1 MNKNIEVAVIIPAYN
16 AEKTLLRAFLSTV
29 NQGLLCQVVII
40 NDQSNDNT
48 LKVANEIADNYPNIL
63 VLNNDKN
70 LGVSA
75 SRNKGIKAV
84 ETEYIAFLDADDVW
98 LPNKLIKQKHSIEN
112 NENCILVTCD
122 SLQVSPCGKVLKRA
136 HLNKPPVAG
145 FSAWKT
151 LLEYNFIPTPT
162 VFTRTDL
169 VKECLGFDENLKVA
183 EDLNLWIK
191 LAMKGQVTVINEVLV
206 HYFEYQGS
214 LMKTGEKNPSAVIID
229 MIEQHIIN
237 NPLLTKEEVKSIYSK
252 RYFELGLQNLN
263 HLETAK
269 YWFKKSIEAG
279 NSKWV
284 INRILV
290 RAFLVKKLRV
300 FILRQKH

>member
-29 NQGLLCQVVII
+29 NQGIGCQVVII
-40 NDQSNDNT
+40 NDQSNDQT
-48 LKVANEIADNYPNIL
+48 LNIANEISDNYPDVL

-84 ETEYIAFLDADDVW
+84 DTEYIAFLDADDVW
-98 LPNKLIKQKHSIEN
+98 LPNKLLKQKRSIEN
-112 NENCILVTCD
+112 TDNCILVTCD
-122 SLQVSPCGKVLKRA
+122 SLQISPCGKVLKRA
-136 HLNKPPVAG
+136 HLNKRPVTG
-145 FSAWKT
+145 FNAWKT

-162 VFTRTDL
+162 VFTRTAL
-169 VKECLGFDENLKVA
+169 VKECMGFDENLKVA

-206 HYFEYQGS
+206 HYFDYQGS
-214 LMKTGEKNPSAVIID
+214 LMKTGEENPAVVIID
-229 MIEQHIIN
+229 MIKQHIDN
-237 NPLLTKEEVKSIYSK
+237 NPLLTRVEMKNIYSK

-263 HLETAK
+263 DFDSAK
-269 YWFKKSIEAG
+269 FWFGKSIKYG
-279 NSKWV
+279 IPSWKVNK
-284 INRILV
+284 ILL
-290 RAFLVKKLRV
+290 RALLKNKFND
-300 FILRQKH
+300 FFSNT